1 MSFELTYCPII
12 FNKFVD
18 WQITQTAFYEMMY
31 KHNKMQ
37 SGVKDTEKTERSS
50 ESFLIDEHQ
59 LDPFWIAG

>member
-31 KHNKMQ
+31 KHNKM
-37 SGVKDTEKTERSS
+37 
-50 ESFLIDEHQ
+50 
-59 LDPFWIAG
+59 